1 MGKIGAAAGLSFIVG
16 PAFGG
21 VLSDLGLLVPF
32 YAVAG
37 IALLNLIAAILW
49 LPETRPPSE
58 EAPDLKELCLSL
70 IPVPIRMLTT
80 VRDRRVGLYLYLWF
94 HIYTAFAALEGSFP
108 LYLIRRFDAST
119 FSIGILFAWLGLF
132 VVATQGF
139 LVGQLARYI
148 SEIRMVI
155 LGLFATAVGLL
166 AIVWAPSMQ
175 SFYLVGPVVAIGNGL
190 AFPAFTS
197 LYSQTC
203 ESGDSGELL
212 GQGNSVGITGR
223 VLGALG
229 AGLLMDHV
237 GLTTPFLAAGIL
249 MLLAGLLFT
258 AARAFLLPPRPNRN

>member
-1 MGKIGAAAGLSFIVG
+1 
-16 PAFGG
+16 
-21 VLSDLGLLVPF
+21 
-32 YAVAG
+32 
-37 IALLNLIAAILW
+37 
-49 LPETRPPSE
+49 
-58 EAPDLKELCLSL
+58 
-70 IPVPIRMLTT
+70 
-80 VRDRRVGLYLYLWF
+80 
-94 HIYTAFAALEGSFP
+94 
-108 LYLIRRFDAST
+108 
-119 FSIGILFAWLGLF
+119 
-132 VVATQGF
+132 
-139 LVGQLARYI
+139 
-148 SEIRMVI
+148 MVI